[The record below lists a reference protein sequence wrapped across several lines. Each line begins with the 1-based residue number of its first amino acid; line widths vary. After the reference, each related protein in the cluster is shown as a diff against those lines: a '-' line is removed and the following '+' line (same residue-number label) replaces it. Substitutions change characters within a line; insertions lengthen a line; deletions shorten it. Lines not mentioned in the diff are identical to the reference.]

1 MPKTRID
8 GTTLVVGRTKVDLRF
23 LRNFIKD
30 RDGTTE
36 AKVRVRCRGCRRSK
50 TVERIGLRV
59 TEEGPGT
66 AVVDVQSNC
75 HECRAIMN
83 ARKVAGG

>member
-1 MPKTRID
+1 MPRTKVD
-8 GTTLVVGRTKVDLRF
+8 GTTVIVGRTRVDLRF
-23 LRNFIKD
+23 LRTFRGK
-30 RDGTTE
+30 RDGTSE
-36 AKVRVRCRGCRRSK
+36 PRVLLYCQGCRRFK

-59 TEEGPGT
+59 TDEGPGT

-83 ARKVAGG
+83 ARKASEG